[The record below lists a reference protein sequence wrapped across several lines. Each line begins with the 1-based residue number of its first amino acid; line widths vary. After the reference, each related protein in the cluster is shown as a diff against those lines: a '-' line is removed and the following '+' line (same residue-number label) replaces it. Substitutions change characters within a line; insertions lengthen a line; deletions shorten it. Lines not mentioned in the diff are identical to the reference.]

1 MLAAVS
7 EGRLRASANAPKE
20 LSDGNHTWRY
30 IEEIYLGEMESSLSP
45 TAYVILGMVRREPR
59 SGYEIKAMV
68 DKTTRFFW
76 AASYGQIYPELKR
89 LSEAGLVVGVDSPT
103 GGRRRTVYE
112 ITADGEEE
120 LKAWL
125 RQPPETFEMRE
136 EGLLKLFFAGALPR
150 EEAVEILRAMRRH
163 REAVLAQFRAM
174 HAEKSGTELEDPF
187 PMIVLRSGIEFTE
200 WFVDWCERMEVEILE
215 SALEERSS

>member
-1 MLAAVS
+1 
-7 EGRLRASANAPKE
+7 
-20 LSDGNHTWRY
+20 
-30 IEEIYLGEMESSLSP
+30 MESLSA

-89 LSEAGLVVGVDSPT
+89 LSEAGLVLGVDSPT

-174 HAEKSGTELEDPF
+174 HAEKSGVEMEDPF

-215 SALEERSS
+215 SALEQRSS